1 MTVGLVVHC
10 EYFEKSNLNNLK
22 NCNNNYPRLLFDTVN
37 STVSPPPCS
46 NEDDSQCPESF
57 MSFSLITLNDSMIT
71 FFTSY
76 LRRPPPLAH
85 LCFQFTEARQCPLLY
100 KTA

>member
-22 NCNNNYPRLLFDTVN
+22 NCNNNYPRLLLFDTVN

-46 NEDDSQCPESF
+46 NEDDSQCPE
-57 MSFSLITLNDSMIT
+57 
-71 FFTSY
+71 
-76 LRRPPPLAH
+76 
-85 LCFQFTEARQCPLLY
+85 
-100 KTA
+100 